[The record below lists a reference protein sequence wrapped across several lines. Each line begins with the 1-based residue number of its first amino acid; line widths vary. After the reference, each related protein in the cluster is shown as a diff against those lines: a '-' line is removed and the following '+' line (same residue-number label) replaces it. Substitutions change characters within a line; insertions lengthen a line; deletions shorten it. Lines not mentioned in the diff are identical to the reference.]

1 MSLSCFFVILM
12 RACSPTSLNISKLC
26 ELHVP
31 GGKAGHRPV
40 LLFSSFSSE
49 HADFEIFPGKFREG
63 ADSEP
68 QRAVPPKAPG
78 KFLEEGLAL
87 PRVAFQGSMQGP
99 ILGAILSPLSG
110 APFVPPFWG
119 PLSEGFGE
127 PPVYGT
133 IVHNLESFCTNKK
146 KFIFRANR
154 LPPVYNETTERM
166 E

>member
-1 MSLSCFFVILM
+1 M
-12 RACSPTSLNISKLC
+12 
-26 ELHVP
+26 P

-119 PLSEGFGE
+119 PFLKALGSPLFMG
-127 PPVYGT
+127 PLY
-133 IVHNLESFCTNKK
+133 I
-146 KFIFRANR
+146 I
-154 LPPVYNETTERM
+154 
-166 E
+166 